1 MNPLFTD
8 SLEDRTHLLLRLEKQ
23 LQALLEKKSADDK
36 VDHEADGKVDS
47 EVSSPTVFEKLE
59 SEGAILVNLTSEEL
73 GIKEDSE
80 DNEKRQYNGG
90 KC

>member
-36 VDHEADGKVDS
+36 VDHEADDKVDS